1 MLALPAKSPHTNF
14 PQIIIPMH
22 YTRKSCPSVE
32 PGMFNFPAAKVHE
45 AFASEERK
53 IQLVTDNIFGL
64 DFVGKN

>member
-1 MLALPAKSPHTNF
+1 M
-14 PQIIIPMH
+14 
-22 YTRKSCPSVE
+22 E